1 MHKLAFLTV
10 GILHEAVGAPC
21 IQGFVDRIP
30 AVYNAVDQSDGFHER
45 SIRDINT
52 WKHSWGEVVPPKCY
66 QRISDEENRYAMTLS
81 LWTDL
86 ESVAAFAYHGPHAE
100 ALSHRREW
108 FAADN
113 LPVYVAWWV
122 PADDAVDWQQ
132 AAERLDHLHNNGS
145 TAFAFNF
152 AHPYDPEGNSVRL
165 DSAKVKLKA
174 AMNKTGA
181 ESRRS
186 EAPPA
191 IL

>member
-10 GILHEAVGAPC
+10 GILHEPVGTPRV
-21 IQGFVDRIP
+21 QGFVDRISS
-30 AVYNAVDQSDGFHER
+30 VYSAADQSDGFNAR
-45 SIRDINT
+45 SIRDVNT
-52 WKHSWGEVVPPKCY
+52 WKHSWGEVVPPNCY
-66 QRISDEENRYAMTLS
+66 QQFQDERRFAMTLS

-108 FAADN
+108 FPANN

-122 PADDAVDWQQ
+122 PADHAVDWQE
-132 AAERLDHLHNNGS
+132 AAERLDHLHTNGS

-152 AHPYDPEGNSVRL
+152 SHPYDSEGKSVRL
-165 DSAKVKLKA
+165 DSAKVKIKA
-174 AMNKTGA
+174 ATNKTCA
-181 ESRRS
+181 HSHQS
-186 EAPPA
+186 DAPPA

>member
-10 GILHEAVGAPC
+10 GILHEPVGASRV
-21 IQGFVDRIP
+21 QGFVDRIP
-30 AVYNAVDQSDGFHER
+30 AVYGAVDQSDGFHER
-45 SIRDINT
+45 SIRDVNT
-52 WKHSWGEVVPPKCY
+52 WKHSWGEVVPPNCY
-66 QRISDEENRYAMTLS
+66 QQISDDENRYAMTLS

-108 FAADN
+108 FPADN
-113 LPVYVAWWV
+113 LPVYVAWWA
-122 PADDAVDWQQ
+122 PADHAVDWQE
-132 AAERLDHLHNNGS
+132 AAERLDHLHINGS

-152 AHPYDPEGNSVRL
+152 SHPYDPEGNSVRL

-174 AMNKTGA
+174 AMNKSA
-181 ESRRS
+181 SCPHS
-186 EAPPA
+186 SAAPPA